1 MSLELITIPLDKFK
15 IASKLSQTTKAAYHP
30 LKFSI
35 YGNKDKS
42 LCMVCMVNDTK
53 MTSIS

>member
-1 MSLELITIPLDKFK
+1 MSLELVTTPLDKFK
-15 IASKLSQTTKAAYHP
+15 IASKLLQATKAAYHL
-30 LKFSI
+30 LKLSI
-35 YGNKDKS
+35 YDNKDKA

>member
-1 MSLELITIPLDKFK
+1 MILELLITPTDKFK
-15 IASKLSQTTKAAYHP
+15 IASKLLQTTKAAYHL

-42 LCMVCMVNDTK
+42 PCMVNDTK
-53 MTSIS
+53 MSSIS

>member
-1 MSLELITIPLDKFK
+1 MTTPPDKFK
-15 IASKLSQTTKAAYHP
+15 IASTLLQATKAAYHL
-30 LKFSI
+30 LKLSI
-35 YGNKDKS
+35 YGNKDKP